1 MLITAIIV
9 LLLALAL
16 VVAILL
22 NQEALVGVLYN
33 CIGEVINADN
43 GAA

>member
-1 MLITAIIV
+1 MIVTAVIV

-22 NQEALVGVLYN
+22 GRDALADVLFN

>member
-1 MLITAIIV
+1 MLITAIVV

-22 NQEALVGVLYN
+22 GQDDLADVLYN
-33 CIGEVINADN
+33 CIGEVIAVDN

>member
-1 MLITAIIV
+1 MLITAIVV

-22 NQEALVGVLYN
+22 NQDALADVLYN
-33 CIGEVINADN
+33 CIGEVIAVDN
-43 GAA
+43 GVA

>member
-1 MLITAIIV
+1 MLITAIVV
-9 LLLALAL
+9 LLLAIAL

-22 NQEALVGVLYN
+22 GQDALVDVLFN
-33 CIGEVINADN
+33 CIGEVIATEN